1 MQRLDLEQGSQE
13 WLEARLGIP
22 TVSEFSRFIT
32 PAKGDF
38 STQCDGYVADLI
50 VEKKEGITERFKSH
64 WMEHGTLTEPDARLW
79 YTFDTG
85 SAVEECGLILNKGA
99 GWSPDGLVAP
109 GGAIEVKCPKSQT
122 HVKWIMKGGLPNE
135 HKPQCH
141 GALVV
146 GELEWVDF
154 ISYCEGY
161 KPLIVRVYRDE
172 YTVKVEAALKRFLDY
187 YEESK
192 YKVAA

>member
-1 MQRLDLEQGSQE
+1 MQRIDCKQGSEE

-50 VEKKEGITERFKSH
+50 VEATEGLTDTYKSQ
-64 WMEHGTLTEPDARLW
+64 WMEHGTLTEPEALDYYA
-79 YTFDTG
+79 FDTG
-85 SAVEECGLILNKGA
+85 RTVEKCGLILNKGA
-99 GWSPDGLVAP
+99 GWSPDGLILP
-109 GGAIEVKCPKSQT
+109 GAVEAKCPKSTT
-122 HVKWIMKGGLPNE
+122 HVKWLMKGGLPNE

-161 KPLIVRVYRDE
+161 RALIVRVVRDD

-187 YEESK
+187 LDEAK